1 MPVDNPP
8 YIVGTPSITI
18 TEGGSVTISR
28 PAGALTGDYIVVA
41 LRGQS
46 SVITAD
52 PSSSGFTRLGPAFEP
67 SSAARTNG
75 LYGRPIT
82 NISTEPSSYTFTLN
96 SSGRI
101 IASAIIVR
109 DVDLVNPI
117 AGYFDSY
124 SGVLSGVGTVQAN
137 TYVVSSSPTLSILYA
152 AAEFT
157 ATNGHVPTEIP
168 GGYTEVTSAVSGGGN
183 LGVSRTYMYV
193 GARQTSDVSIP
204 QARIT
209 WGSPVGRACESIS
222 LRGTM
227 GEPISPRG
235 EGFASANGNGQSVR
249 VYYTIGNDDVRTP
262 SALFPIRRGFDT
274 IAQMLATPGFTWA
287 HRGGSAS
294 WPEMSLHA
302 YTQSVARGYG
312 VLEVSLNR
320 TSDGVWV
327 GTHDQTTDRASGGTY
342 GNVSDQT
349 WAQIQQQQIVIGSQ
363 DAPQP
368 YMRWEE
374 IVAAY
379 GSTHLLVVD
388 PKYALG
394 THRTEFLEMVRD
406 SVGTERAIM
415 KFSGSGSGAAN
426 FSDAAQAMGF
436 TTWGYF
442 YAPDASTALGGN
454 NNVQTWQS
462 HWSLLGMDYTAPQ
475 AVWDEILAFGKPVIA
490 HIVPNQAAYN
500 LAMSKGAA
508 GVQVSGVGI
517 VEPVSWWTQ

>member
-1 MPVDNPP
+1 
-8 YIVGTPSITI
+8 
-18 TEGGSVTISR
+18 
-28 PAGALTGDYIVVA
+28 
-41 LRGQS
+41 
-46 SVITAD
+46 
-52 PSSSGFTRLGPAFEP
+52 
-67 SSAARTNG
+67 
-75 LYGRPIT
+75 
-82 NISTEPSSYTFTLN
+82 
-96 SSGRI
+96 
-101 IASAIIVR
+101 
-109 DVDLVNPI
+109 
-117 AGYFDSY
+117 
-124 SGVLSGVGTVQAN
+124 
-137 TYVVSSSPTLSILYA
+137 
-152 AAEFT
+152 
-157 ATNGHVPTEIP
+157 
-168 GGYTEVTSAVSGGGN
+168 
-183 LGVSRTYMYV
+183 
-193 GARQTSDVSIP
+193 
-204 QARIT
+204 
-209 WGSPVGRACESIS
+209 
-222 LRGTM
+222 
-227 GEPISPRG
+227 
-235 EGFASANGNGQSVR
+235 
-249 VYYTIGNDDVRTP
+249 
-262 SALFPIRRGFDT
+262 
-274 IAQMLATPGFTWA
+274 
-287 HRGGSAS
+287 
-294 WPEMSLHA
+294 MSLHA

-312 VLEVSLNR
+312 ALEVSLNR